1 MNPSI
6 EACSVKAAGS
16 GAPLNSPKETLTS
29 SAQPRLAVF
38 TTLFPH
44 AGEPTAGL
52 FIRERMFRVGRKIP
66 LVVVAPRPWFPAQR
80 LIRFWWPHYRPSA
93 PSREMQQ
100 GFNVYR
106 PRFLAVPGL
115 FRGLDGLLMALGSYP
130 AMRRLKR
137 QFGYSIID
145 AHFAYPEGYAATL
158 LGQWLQIPVTITLR
172 GTEVPMSRTSRRRQ
186 IYVALQRASRV
197 FTVSN
202 SLRELAVDLGADAS
216 KITVVANG
224 VDTDK
229 FQPVPRHEARQ
240 ALGIDNDAKVLIT
253 VGGLTERKGFHRVI
267 ELLPRL
273 RESFPNIMY
282 LIVGGGSA
290 AGDWRARLQQ
300 IAYDLNVEGYVR
312 FLGAI
317 APEKLKVPLSAAD
330 VFVLSTTNEGWAN
343 VILESMACATPV
355 VATDVGGNREAVSSA
370 ALGIIVPFG
379 NAESLYRA
387 LVEAL
392 ARDWDARLMVN
403 YARANTWDKRVKVL
417 VSELCEIGA

>member
-6 EACSVKAAGS
+6 EACSTKAAS
-16 GAPLNSPKETLTS
+16 GDAPPSVQKDALP
-29 SAQPRLAVF
+29 SAEQPRLAVF

-52 FIRERMFRVGRKIP
+52 FVRERMFRVGQKIP

-80 LIRFWWPHYRPSA
+80 LIRFWWPHYRPPA
-93 PSREMQQ
+93 PKWEMQQ
-100 GFNVYR
+100 GFDVYR

-115 FRGLDGLLMALGSYP
+115 FRGLDGLLMALGCYP

-137 QFGYSIID
+137 QFRYSIID

-158 LGQWLQIPVTITLR
+158 LGRWLQTPVSITLR
-172 GTEVPMSRTSRRRQ
+172 GTEVPMSRTSRRKP
-186 IYVALQRASRV
+186 ICVALQQASRV
-197 FTVSN
+197 FAVSN
-202 SLRELAVDLGADAS
+202 SLRELAVDLGADVF
-216 KITVVANG
+216 KIAVVANG
-224 VDTDK
+224 VDTEK

-273 RESFPNIMY
+273 RELFPNIMY

-290 AGDWRARLQQ
+290 AGDWRERLQQ
-300 IAYDLNVEGYVR
+300 IAYDLNVEGHVR
-312 FLGAI
+312 FLGTI

-330 VFVLSTTNEGWAN
+330 VFVLPTTNEGWAN

-355 VATDVGGNREAVSSA
+355 VATDVGGNREIVSSA
-370 ALGIIVPFG
+370 ALGFIVPFG
-379 NAESLYRA
+379 NTESLYRA
-387 LVEAL
+387 LVDAL
-392 ARDWDARLMVN
+392 TRDWDARLMVD

-417 VSELCEIGA
+417 VSELHEMGT